1 MCTSAK
7 SEVAHRVFVAA
18 MGQGASA
25 SGLDA
30 GRQAGN
36 ANHVYKCLVLGETGS
51 GKTSFMNLLCNLKA
65 VLELGKSKNLEK
77 KSLRRFE
84 EESRTEAAKMIAG
97 KSRTKLAHAY
107 SIPAIPGLAWE
118 ITLID
123 TPGFGD
129 TEGLEEDK
137 KHVSKINQAIEQLGS
152 INCIVL
158 VINGRV
164 ARATSNF
171 KYVIANVMSILPKEI
186 LSQIVVVFTNCTSM
200 RQVNMELE
208 AVHTAV
214 GFAIPQEY
222 MLPLENPVA
231 SVPKLFS
238 QNFSQTVLERE
249 MKCLKSEIVATSQML
264 HEFFEQISRFRAIP
278 TNLFKE
284 MFEVKSNIEK
294 EAISLNT
301 QLQYLNQQKTK
312 LKNAEEALKSA
323 EDTKKLYENF
333 TEEREEERWVPD
345 NSRSGQHN
353 MICTV
358 PGCHKNCHLDC
369 KIEMG
374 FDKVDVFKDCECFH
388 WKAKKT
394 IKIQTEAHR
403 SDVLCQVCD
412 KEFNIVDT
420 EQDIQRSTETRVASD
435 NNFTVNGVTVYGQPM
450 ERTWLN
456 KRFCTTAVGDKNTS
470 VKDIRQASLPY
481 EVSLW
486 DWSNVE
492 KGTGMVCNKC
502 NHRLSEHSHQTTQWT
517 QIKEKKVIIDKVT
530 QDKFQQ
536 MSNDVEKKEALKE
549 DLDQQV
555 AKLADEEQEV
565 KQKLKAN
572 LSRFGE
578 LSGKSSYIGLL
589 NEQQCY
595 IDQLRQ
601 VAVQEANMDMVNH
614 LTEQLQTIETLKQ
627 ATTAVAS

>member
-1 MCTSAK
+1 
-7 SEVAHRVFVAA
+7 
-18 MGQGASA
+18 MGQGASGN
-25 SGLDA
+25 GLDA

-36 ANHVYKCLVLGETGS
+36 NNHVYKCLVLGETGS

-65 VLELGKSKNLEK
+65 VLELGKSQTLQKR
-77 KSLRRFE
+77 SLRQFE
-84 EESRTEAAKMIAG
+84 KESKTEAAKMMAG

-107 SIPAIPGLAWE
+107 IIPAIPGLAWE

-158 VINGRV
+158 VMNGRM

-200 RQVNMELE
+200 RQVNMEL
-208 AVHTAV
+208 AAIHTAV
-214 GFAIPQEY
+214 GFDIPQKY

-231 SVPKLFS
+231 SVPKLFA
-238 QNFSQTVLERE
+238 QNFDPDVLEQE
-249 MKCLKSEIVATSQML
+249 MSSLKSEIVATSQML
-264 HEFFEQISRFRAIP
+264 QTFFDRISEFRAVP

-301 QLQYLNQQKTK
+301 QLQYLNNQKTK
-312 LKNAEEALKSA
+312 LRNAEDELKRA
-323 EDTKKLYENF
+323 EDHKQIYANF
-333 TEEREEERWVPD
+333 TQEREEERWVPVP
-345 NSRSGQHN
+345 SHSGQHN

-358 PGCHKNCHLDC
+358 PGCHSNCHLAC

-388 WKAKKT
+388 WKVKKT
-394 IKIQTEAHR
+394 IKIQTEANR

-412 KEFNIVDT
+412 RQFVIVDA
-420 EQDIQRSTETRVASD
+420 EQDIKHRTESRIASD
-435 NNFTVNGVTVYGQPM
+435 NNFTVNGVTVCGQPM

-456 KRFCTTAVGDKNTS
+456 KRFGTTAVGDENTS
-470 VKDIRQASLPY
+470 VKDIREASLPY

-492 KGTGMVCNKC
+492 KGTGMVCNTC
-502 NHRLSEHSHQTTQWT
+502 GHTLSEHSHQTTQWKK
-517 QIKEKKVIIDKVT
+517 IKETKVIIDKQT
-530 QDKFQQ
+530 QKKFQQ
-536 MSNDVEKKEALKE
+536 MSNDVDQKEALKQE
-549 DLDQQV
+549 LDQQV
-555 AKLADEEQEV
+555 AKLEKEEQHV
-565 KQKLKAN
+565 KQQLKAN

-595 IDQLRQ
+595 IDQLLQ
-601 VAVQEANMDMVNH
+601 VAVHEGNTDMVKH
-614 LTEQLQTIETLKQ
+614 LTEQLQTIDTLKQ